1 VNVDLEDLLR
11 AGQLEKVEVGLLE
24 AERDLHSATQHLASA
39 QQIHLTDPLGSFQ
52 LSYDS
57 ARKCLQGL
65 LALEGVRVRK
75 PPRGSH
81 YTFVLVSRSAIVD
94 QEAWRPLNWM
104 RELRNSSEYLD
115 RSSSPASLE
124 DALQALEI
132 VRRMLAD
139 TQKRY
144 PNKPDITPDQP

>member
-1 VNVDLEDLLR
+1 MNADIEDLLR
-11 AGQLEKVEVGLLE
+11 AGQLEKVEIGLIE
-24 AERDLHSATQHLASA
+24 AELDLRAATQHLASA
-39 QQIHLTDPLGSFQ
+39 RQIYLTDPLGSFQ
-52 LSYDS
+52 LAYDS

-65 LALEGVRVRK
+65 LALEGIRVRK
-75 PPRGSH
+75 PPRGSP

-132 VRRMLAD
+132 VSGMLAD

-144 PNKPDITPDQP
+144 PNNPDMTPDQP

>member
-1 VNVDLEDLLR
+1 MALSRQSLTYVLRLSIWLQLGRFISQTHLVHFSLLMTQRGNVFRGFWRWKASGLENPQ
-11 AGQLEKVEVGLLE
+11 G
-24 AERDLHSATQHLASA
+24 
-39 QQIHLTDPLGSFQ
+39 GS
-52 LSYDS
+52 
-57 ARKCLQGL
+57 
-65 LALEGVRVRK
+65 
-75 PPRGSH
+75 P

-104 RELRNSSEYLD
+104 RELRNISEYLD

-144 PNKPDITPDQP
+144 PNKPDMTPDQP